1 MRVWRLCAARYADLS
16 GKGGIVVSG
25 RWHNAGAPI
34 VYTAS
39 NAALAALE
47 KRVHTSQNPDD
58 LVLLGIDV
66 PDELVVPVEPLYGLP
81 AKWQDDMEATKAI
94 GDRWLA
100 EKRSPGLSVPSVL
113 VPEGRNILV
122 NPRHRDAVKVR
133 IEVVGQFRFD
143 ERLFGKA
150 I

>member
-1 MRVWRLCAARYADLS
+1 M
-16 GKGGIVVSG
+16 
-25 RWHNAGAPI
+25 
-34 VYTAS
+34 YTAS